1 MLENK
6 KLNMIISLL
15 IAIALWAF
23 VIGEVNPEATR
34 LYREVPIQFTNQEA
48 LENSNMAVYSVSDR
62 TMNVTLT
69 GTRSE
74 INKIDIKDISATVD
88 LSEAAMGENQLRIQ
102 LKVSSKVE
110 IESQS
115 IDRVTVTVE
124 NRAAKEIPVE
134 IIYEGEFNG
143 EEEPI
148 TAEQSRNTVIVYG
161 AETTVGQVAAARG
174 RVDGALVQAHSQELE
189 CSLFAANAAGQRVYN
204 VTLSQESIF
213 VTAELAKLKTV
224 PLIVPIEGGDG
235 DGIERTV
242 TTPEEIILKGRTV
255 DLESIESITTEEL
268 FLDDVWSNT
277 VIPLEPILPEGVE
290 VSVENDSLEAVV
302 EVAKRGTKALR
313 FDQSKIEMENL
324 ADSLSAE
331 IQDVTIDAAVSG
343 GETLLSGITEDSV
356 RLFVDLSGFK
366 VGKHK
371 VNLQAVCNVD
381 GTAINVTPKK
391 VTILIKNDKTDTDQP
406 VDGGDGQDNKDNN
419 DNNHESE
426 E

>member
-6 KLNMIISLL
+6 KLNMIISLM

-34 LYREVPIQFTNQEA
+34 AYREVPIQLINQEV
-48 LENSNMAVYSVSDR
+48 LEDSNMAVYSVSDR
-62 TMNVTLT
+62 TMNVTLN

-88 LSEAAMGENQLRIQ
+88 LSEADMGENQLRIQ
-102 LKVSSKVE
+102 LKVSSKVD

-124 NRAAKEIPVE
+124 NSAAKEIPVE

-148 TAEQSRNTVIVYG
+148 TAEQSRSTVIVYG
-161 AETTVGQVAAARG
+161 AETTVGQVTAARG
-174 RVDGALVQAHSQELE
+174 RVDGSLVQAHSQELE

-204 VTLSQESIF
+204 VELSQESIF

-224 PLIVPIEGGDG
+224 PLIVPIEGETGDS
-235 DGIERTV
+235 IERAV
-242 TTPEEIILKGRTV
+242 TTPEEIILKGRTA
-255 DLESIESITTEEL
+255 DLSSIESVTTETL
-268 FLDDVWSNT
+268 FLDDVWEST
-277 VIPLEPILPEGVE
+277 VIPLAPVLPDGVE
-290 VSVENDSLEAVV
+290 VSVENGNLEAVV
-302 EVAKRGTKALR
+302 QVTKRGTKTLH
-313 FDQSKIEMENL
+313 FDQSKIEIENL
-324 ADSLSAE
+324 ADGLTA
-331 IQDVTIDAAVSG
+331 DVQAASIEAAVTG
-343 GETLLSGITEDSV
+343 GESQLSGINGDSV
-356 RLFVDLSGFK
+356 RLFVDLSGLRA
-366 VGKHK
+366 GKHK
-371 VNLQAVCNVD
+371 VNLQAVCETD
-381 GTAINVTPKK
+381 GTAINLTPKR
-391 VTILIKNDKTDTDQP
+391 VTVSIKNDKTGTDQP
-406 VDGGDGQDNKDNN
+406 EAGGGNEENN